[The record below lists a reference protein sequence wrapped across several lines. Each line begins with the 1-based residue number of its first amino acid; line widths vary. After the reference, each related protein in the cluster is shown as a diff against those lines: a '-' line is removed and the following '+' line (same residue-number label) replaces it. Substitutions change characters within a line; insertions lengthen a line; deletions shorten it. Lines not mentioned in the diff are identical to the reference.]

1 MKTVN
6 YIIIFATLV
15 FVAFRVYKLCVVVQY
30 NNIQEKI
37 LDGADK
43 YKEYELW
50 SNDNRY
56 ILETKKVITDNIKC
70 ATFIIKNSK
79 GGIIY
84 NCADN
89 YRIFDL
95 KDIKW
100 DSYNVIVESSDVGT
114 KIYKYENG
122 SWKK

>member
-1 MKTVN
+1 MKKVS
-6 YIIIFATLV
+6 YIIIFAALL

-56 ILETKKVITDNIKC
+56 ILETKKLLL
-70 ATFIIKNSK
+70 IILNVLLLLLKILRAILY
-79 GGIIY
+79 IIVQ
-84 NCADN
+84 
-89 YRIFDL
+89 I
-95 KDIKW
+95 I
-100 DSYNVIVESSDVGT
+100 IVYL
-114 KIYKYENG
+114 I
-122 SWKK
+122 